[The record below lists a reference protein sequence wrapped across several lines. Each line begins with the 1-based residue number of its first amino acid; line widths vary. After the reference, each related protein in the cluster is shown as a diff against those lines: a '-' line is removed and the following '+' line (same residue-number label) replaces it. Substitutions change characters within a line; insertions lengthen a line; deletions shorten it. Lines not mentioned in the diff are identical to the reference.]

1 MRSWSTLPRPLLAA
15 LATLLAIIATLYS
28 FLWMYDVRRAL
39 PQVELGFNKTNAV
52 QNAYDQKTQSV
63 VVMDVAPGSPAEQA
77 GLRAGD
83 RIVAVNGR
91 PLVTSAPFD
100 QAWGRGR
107 PGDTVELSVERADE
121 PKPLVLRGVFRAA
134 LAGSASEGLARTWA
148 QEVTGLY
155 PVLFLVVGIAVL
167 FLRIDDPNAW
177 LLALLFCGFIAVPN
191 FPNPNSLP
199 SPVRAFALV
208 YRAVFDGM
216 VSSLLYLFF
225 AVFPVRSPVDRR
237 VPWLKWVGL
246 AMGVL
251 YALQHMRIDL
261 PLADTVAKLMGERA
275 AEIASLSWRY
285 GFLALGMISLATNA
299 VGTLGNPE
307 SSRKARV
314 ILWGTV
320 LGILPIVVE
329 LAAIDFVGYRPP
341 FWLDTVLVLVVLL
354 YPLSFAY
361 AVVKYRVMEIPV
373 LLRVSARYV
382 LVQRGF
388 VLLLFIVG
396 ASAIAIFTHT
406 FSRYFQSNSNT
417 GMALSAVFGIA
428 LVWVAAPMVRRGTE
442 RIDRAFF
449 RSAYDARII
458 LQDLAK
464 ETRMVT
470 DRHELARLLENHLRE
485 ALHPKTLF
493 CYLQAGDAR
502 LVAECGTVSPALE
515 TIPAGAPV
523 LIELARRGKSQD
535 VPPPE
540 SPDAAEFSTLAPL
553 EPDCLVPILE
563 RGGSLIG
570 LLVLGPRLSE
580 EPYSGE
586 DKRLLDSVAS
596 QAGIALDN
604 IQLAE
609 KMAERIEVERRSVRE
624 FEMARQV
631 QARLFPQK
639 FPSLRTLEYAGRCIQ
654 ARQVGGDYYDFLEL
668 APGRLG
674 FLLADI
680 AGKGFS
686 GALLMAN
693 LQANLRSQYAAAL
706 EDLPR
711 MLESVNRFFY
721 ENTADDAYATLFFA
735 DYEDGTGRMRYAN
748 CGHVSPLILRADGT
762 AEWLESTC
770 TVLGLFESWRCSLAE
785 VAMAPKDTLVLYS
798 DGVTEAAKDDGEEF
812 GRIRLLDTVRANK
825 DLTAALLLDAIV
837 AAVQNYGGREQA
849 DDLTLVVARGR

>member
-1 MRSWSTLPRPLLAA
+1 M
-15 LATLLAIIATLYS
+15 
-28 FLWMYDVRRAL
+28 
-39 PQVELGFNKTNAV
+39 
-52 QNAYDQKTQSV
+52 
-63 VVMDVAPGSPAEQA
+63 
-77 GLRAGD
+77 GD
-83 RIVAVNGR
+83 R
-91 PLVTSAPFD
+91 
-100 QAWGRGR
+100 
-107 PGDTVELSVERADE
+107 
-121 PKPLVLRGVFRAA
+121 
-134 LAGSASEGLARTWA
+134 
-148 QEVTGLY
+148 
-155 PVLFLVVGIAVL
+155 
-167 FLRIDDPNAW
+167 
-177 LLALLFCGFIAVPN
+177 
-191 FPNPNSLP
+191 
-199 SPVRAFALV
+199 
-208 YRAVFDGM
+208 
-216 VSSLLYLFF
+216 
-225 AVFPVRSPVDRR
+225 
-237 VPWLKWVGL
+237 
-246 AMGVL
+246 
-251 YALQHMRIDL
+251 
-261 PLADTVAKLMGERA
+261 
-275 AEIASLSWRY
+275 AEIVNLSWRY
-285 GFLALGMISLATNA
+285 GFLALGMISLAANA
-299 VGTLGNPE
+299 AANRGTPD

-320 LGILPIVVE
+320 FGILPIVLE
-329 LAAIDFVGYRPP
+329 LAAVDFAGYRPP

-382 LVQRGF
+382 LVQKGF
-388 VLLLFIVG
+388 VLLLFVVG

-464 ETRMVT
+464 ETRTVI

-485 ALHPKTLF
+485 ALHPKTLC
-493 CYLQAGDAR
+493 CYLQGPDAR
-502 LVAECGTVSPALE
+502 LLAECGEFPPSLAAISE
-515 TIPAGAPV
+515 GSPV
-523 LIELARRGKSQD
+523 LLELARRGKSQD

-540 SPDAAEFSTLAPL
+540 SPDASEFSSLAPL
-553 EPDCLVPILE
+553 DPECLVPILE
-563 RGGSLIG
+563 RRGGLIG

-580 EPYSGE
+580 VPYSGE

-596 QAGIALDN
+596 QAGIALEN

-609 KMAERIEVERRSVRE
+609 KMAERMEAERRSARE

-639 FPSLRTLEYAGRCIQ
+639 FPLLRTLEYAGRCIQ

-735 DYEDGTGRMRYAN
+735 DYDDATGRMRYAN
-748 CGHVSPLILRADGT
+748 CGHVSPLLLRADGT

-770 TVLGLFESWRCSLAE
+770 TVLGLFESWQCSLAE
-785 VAMAPKDTLVLYS
+785 VTMSPKDTLVLYS

-812 GRIRLLDTVRANK
+812 GRMRLLDTVCANK
-825 DLTAALLLDAIV
+825 DLSASLMLEAIV
-837 AAVQNYGGREQA
+837 TAVQNYGGKEQA
-849 DDLTLVVARGR
+849 DDLTLVVARGRRGST

>member
-1 MRSWSTLPRPLLAA
+1 MRSRFTLPRPVLAA
-15 LATLLAIIATLYS
+15 LAALLAFTATLYS
-28 FLWMYDVRRAL
+28 VLWMYDVRRAL
-39 PQVELGFNKTNAV
+39 PQVELGFNRTNPL
-52 QNAYDQKTQSV
+52 QDAYDPKTHSLAV
-63 VVMDVAPGSPAEQA
+63 LDLVPGSPAEQA
-77 GLRAGD
+77 GLRVHD
-83 RIVAVNGR
+83 RIVEINGH
-91 PLVTSAPFD
+91 PLLTMDPFNE
-100 QAWGRGR
+100 AWSRGR
-107 PGDTVELSVERADE
+107 PGDTVELTVERPHE
-121 PKPLVLRGVFRAA
+121 PNLLALHGVFRAA
-134 LAGSASEGLARTWA
+134 LERSAPEGLAKTWA
-148 QEVTGLY
+148 QEITGLY
-155 PVLFLVVGIAVL
+155 PILFLVVGITVL
-167 FLRIDDPNAW
+167 LLRLDDPNAW
-177 LLALLFCGFIAVPN
+177 LLALLFCGFIAVPA
-191 FPNPNSLP
+191 FPNASSLS
-199 SPVRAFALV
+199 SPVREFGLA

-216 VSSLLYLFF
+216 VCSLFYLFF
-225 AVFPVRSPVDRR
+225 AVFPVRSPLDRR
-237 VPWLKWVGL
+237 VPWLRWVALALGGL
-246 AMGVL
+246 HV
-251 YALQHMRIDL
+251 LQHLRIDL
-261 PLADTVAKLMGERA
+261 PLGETAIKLIGSRTADVLN
-275 AEIASLSWRY
+275 LSWRY
-285 GFLALGMISLATNA
+285 GFLALGIISLAANA
-299 VGTLGNPE
+299 VGTRSSPE

-320 LGILPIVVE
+320 IGILPIVVE
-329 LAAIDFVGYRPP
+329 LAAVDFAGYRPP
-341 FWLDTVLVLVVLL
+341 FWLDTTLVLVVLL

-373 LLRVSARYV
+373 LLRVSARYI

-388 VLLLFIVG
+388 VLLLFVVG

-406 FSRYFQSNSNT
+406 FSRFFQATSST

-428 LVWVAAPMVRRGTE
+428 LVWIAAPMVRRGTE

-464 ETRMVT
+464 ETRTVS

-485 ALHPKTLF
+485 ALHPKTF
-493 CYLQAGDAR
+493 CCYLQDAHAR
-502 LVAECGTVSPALE
+502 LIAESGPFPPSLAAISVASPML
-515 TIPAGAPV
+515 
-523 LIELARRGKSQD
+523 LELARRGKSRD
-535 VPPPE
+535 VPPPG

-553 EPDCLVPILE
+553 EPECLVPILE
-563 RGGSLIG
+563 RAGSLIG

-580 EPYSGE
+580 ETYSGE

-596 QAGIALDN
+596 QAGIALEN

-609 KMAERIEVERRSVRE
+609 KMAERMEAERRSARE

-631 QARLFPQK
+631 QTRLFPQK

-668 APGRLG
+668 APGRLA

-735 DYEDGTGRMRYAN
+735 DYDDASGRMRYAN
-748 CGHVSPLILRADGT
+748 CGHVSPLILRADGS

-770 TVLGLFESWRCSLAE
+770 TVLGLFDTWRCSLAE
-785 VAMAPKDTLVLYS
+785 VVLAPHDMLVLYS
-798 DGVTEAAKDDGEEF
+798 DGVTEAAKDNGEEF
-812 GRIRLLDTVRANK
+812 GRVRLLDTVRANK
-825 DLTAALLLDAIV
+825 DLTASLLLEAIV
-837 AAVQNYGGREQA
+837 AEVQNYGGSEQA